1 MRGVGAK
8 LARVM
13 NPLAEELNQTI
24 QEQSPSVFA
33 LLSER
38 GRALYFP
45 RGILS
50 QTAEAK
56 AKAHRFNATIGEA
69 TEGEGPMALPSILSH
84 IEGIAPSDALRYAP
98 AAGKPELRQA
108 WREKLLAENPLM
120 RERQFGLPI
129 VTSAITH
136 GLSLVGDP
144 FVDPGD
150 RLLLPDKLWGNYR
163 LTYEVRLGA
172 RVETFPT
179 YDGERFN
186 VGALRRSLVER
197 PQKTML
203 LLNFPNNP
211 TGYMLGAAE
220 LEGIREAV
228 VEAAEA
234 GSKLLV
240 VIDDTYYGLVY
251 DEHGFTESPFGV
263 LANLHPNVLT
273 IKLDGGTKELFIWG
287 LRCGFL
293 TFAPPRLEQPES
305 VLGALERKT
314 MGAIRGGIS
323 NCSHLSQS
331 VVLAALRS
339 PSLEQERRAKFELL
353 RSRAQRVKQ
362 VVYRERYR
370 QSWEVYPFN
379 AGYFM
384 CIRVKDVDAEVLRVH
399 LLSRYGVG
407 VISIGASDIRVA
419 FSCLEEAEVEP
430 LFECIHESIE

>member
-1 MRGVGAK
+1 MD
-8 LARVM
+8 
-13 NPLAEELNQTI
+13 PLAEELNQRI
-24 QEQSPSVFA
+24 QEHSPTTFE
-33 LLSER
+33 LLSQR

-84 IEGIAPSDALRYAP
+84 IQGIGPADALRYAP

-136 GLSLVGDP
+136 GLSLVGDL

-172 RVETFPT
+172 QVETFPS
-179 YDGERFN
+179 YDGERFI
-186 VGALRRSLVER
+186 VGGLRRALMQRSG
-197 PQKTML
+197 KTIL

-211 TGYMLGAAE
+211 TGYMPGAAE
-220 LEGIREAV
+220 VEGIRDAV
-228 VEAAEA
+228 VEAAES

-240 VIDDTYYGLVY
+240 VIDDAYFGLVY
-251 DEHGFTESPFGV
+251 EEHGFSESPFGV

-273 IKLDGGTKELFIWG
+273 IKLDGATKELFAWG

-293 TFAPPRLEQPES
+293 TFAPPRLEQPEPL
-305 VLGALERKT
+305 LGALERKT

-331 VVLAALRS
+331 LVLAALRS
-339 PSLEQERRAKFELL
+339 PSIDEERRAKFELL
-353 RSRAQRVKQ
+353 RSRVQRVKQ

-370 QSWEVYPFN
+370 SSWDVYPFN

-384 CIRVKDVDAEVLRVH
+384 CVRVKGVDAEALRTH
-399 LLSRYGVG
+399 LLSQYGVG
-407 VISIGASDIRVA
+407 VISIGQSDIRVA
-419 FSCLEEAEVEP
+419 FSCLEESEVEP
-430 LFECIHESIE
+430 LFDCIHGAIEELRG

>member
-1 MRGVGAK
+1 MD
-8 LARVM
+8 
-13 NPLAEELNQTI
+13 PLAEELNQRI
-24 QEQSPSVFA
+24 QEHSPTTFE
-33 LLSER
+33 LLSQR

-69 TEGEGPMALPSILSH
+69 TEGDGPMALPSILSH
-84 IEGIAPSDALRYAP
+84 IQGIAPADALRYAP

-136 GLSLVGDP
+136 GLSLVGDL

-172 RVETFPT
+172 RVETFPS

-186 VGALRRSLVER
+186 VGGLRRALMEYSG
-197 PQKTML
+197 KTIL

-211 TGYMLGAAE
+211 TGYMPGAAE
-220 LEGIREAV
+220 VEGIRDAV
-228 VEAAEA
+228 VEAAES

-240 VIDDTYYGLVY
+240 VIDDAYFGLVY
-251 DEHGFTESPFGV
+251 EEHGFSESPFGV

-273 IKLDGGTKELFIWG
+273 IKLDGATKELFVWG

-293 TFAPPRLEQPES
+293 TFGPPPVEQPEPL
-305 VLGALERKT
+305 LGALERKI

-331 VVLAALRS
+331 LVLAALRS
-339 PSLEQERRAKFELL
+339 PSIDEERRAKFELL

-370 QSWEVYPFN
+370 SSWDVYPFN

-384 CIRVKDVDAEVLRVH
+384 CIRVKGVDAEALRTH
-399 LLSRYGVG
+399 LLSQYGVG
-407 VISIGASDIRVA
+407 VISIGQSDIRVA
-419 FSCLEEAEVEP
+419 FSCLEASEVEP
-430 LFECIHESIE
+430 LFDCIHEAMNELRQ

>member
-1 MRGVGAK
+1 
-8 LARVM
+8 M
-13 NPLAEELNQTI
+13 NPLAEELNQKI
-24 QEQSPSVFA
+24 GEQSASVLD
-33 LLSER
+33 LLSQR

-50 QTAEAK
+50 QSAEAR

-69 TEGEGPMALPSILSH
+69 TEGDGPMALPSILSH
-84 IEGIAPSDALRYAP
+84 LEGIPASDAVRYAP

-108 WREKLLAENPLM
+108 WREKLLAENPLL
-120 RERQFGLPI
+120 REREFGLPI

-136 GLSLVGDP
+136 GLSLVGDL

-179 YDGERFN
+179 YEGERFN
-186 VGALRRSLVER
+186 VGGLRSSLVAS
-197 PQKTML
+197 PGKTIL

-211 TGYMLGAAE
+211 TGYMPGRE
-220 LEGIREAV
+220 EVEGIRDAI

-234 GSKLLV
+234 GSQLV
-240 VIDDTYYGLVY
+240 VVVDDAYFGLVY
-251 DEHGFTESPFGV
+251 NDHGLTESPFGY
-263 LANLHPNVLT
+263 LANIHPRVLT
-273 IKLDGGTKELFIWG
+273 IKLDGATKELFVWG

-293 TFAPPRLEQPES
+293 TFGPPPVEQSE
-305 VLGALERKT
+305 VLLGALERKT

-331 VVLAALRS
+331 LVLAALRS
-339 PSLEQERRAKFELL
+339 PSIATERREKFELL
-353 RSRAQRVKQ
+353 RDRARKVQE
-362 VVYRERYR
+362 VVQRERYR
-370 QSWEVYPFN
+370 ASWDVYPFN

-384 CIRVKDVDAEVLRVH
+384 CIRVKGVDAEALRTH
-399 LLSRYGVG
+399 LLSQYGVG
-407 VISIGASDIRVA
+407 VISIGPSDIRVA
-419 FSCLEEAEVEP
+419 FSCLEESEVEP
-430 LFECIHESIE
+430 LFDCIHGAIEELR